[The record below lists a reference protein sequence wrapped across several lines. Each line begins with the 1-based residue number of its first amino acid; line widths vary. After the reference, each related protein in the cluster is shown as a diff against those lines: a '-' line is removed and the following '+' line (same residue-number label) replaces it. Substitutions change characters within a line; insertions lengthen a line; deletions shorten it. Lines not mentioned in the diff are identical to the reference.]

1 LKASFTTTPLL
12 IHADPPKPFVLEMDA
27 FDFALGVI
35 LSQFEEYNLL
45 HLIGF
50 RYHKFSPIKI
60 NCKIHDKE
68 LLAIGDAFE
77 EC

>member
-1 LKASFTTTPLL
+1 
-12 IHADPPKPFVLEMDA
+12 MDA